1 MTPLANGFDWRNFD
15 AYLFD
20 IDGTLLNSRDAVHYF
35 AFHHAMREVFGRDIS
50 IDGVPV
56 HGNTDL
62 GILRAALKQHG
73 VSDGDFVRK
82 LPDVLAIMRAEV
94 DKNVA
99 GMKPE
104 LCPSIPA
111 LLGVLRSANKLL
123 GVTSGNLEFI
133 AWHKLRAAGI
143 ADCFSFG
150 SFSDQNE
157 LRKDIFAH
165 GVAEVRGRLGANASI
180 CFIGDTPSD
189 IHAARECGA
198 PIIAVA
204 TGIYSLE
211 QLQEH
216 SPEACI
222 PCCSELA

>member
-1 MTPLANGFDWRNFD
+1 MTPLANGFDWRDFD

-50 IDGVPV
+50 IDNVPV
-56 HGNTDL
+56 HGNTDI
-62 GILRAALKQHG
+62 GILRAALNQYG
-73 VSDGDFVRK
+73 FSDDDFKRK
-82 LPDVLAIMRAEV
+82 LPDVLTIMRTEV

-99 GMKPE
+99 GMSPE
-104 LCPSIPA
+104 LCPNIPA
-111 LLGVLRSANKLL
+111 LLEALRSANKLL

-133 AWHKLRAAGI
+133 AWHKLRAAEI
-143 ADCFSFG
+143 SDYFAFG

-165 GVAEVRGRLGANASI
+165 GIVEARNRLGPDARI
-180 CFIGDTPSD
+180 CFVGDTPSD
-189 IHAARECGA
+189 IQAARAIGA

-204 TGIYSLE
+204 TGIYSVE

-216 SPEACI
+216 APDACI
-222 PCCSELA
+222 SCCDELT

>member
-1 MTPLANGFDWRNFD
+1 MTPLTNRFDWRAFD

-35 AFHHAMREVFGRDIS
+35 AFHHAMREVFGRNIS
-50 IDGVPV
+50 IDNVPV
-56 HGNTDL
+56 HGNTDI

-73 VSDGDFVRK
+73 FSDNDFKRK
-82 LPDVLAIMRAEV
+82 LPDVLTIMRAEV

-99 GMKPE
+99 GMNPE
-104 LCPSIPA
+104 LCPNIPA
-111 LLGVLRSANKLL
+111 LLEALRTANKLL

-143 ADCFSFG
+143 SDYFAFG

-165 GVAEVRGRLGANASI
+165 GIVEACNRLGANARI
-180 CFIGDTPSD
+180 CFVGDTPSD
-189 IHAARECGA
+189 IQAARAIGA
-198 PIIAVA
+198 RIIAVA
-204 TGIYSLE
+204 TGIYSVE

-216 SPEACI
+216 SPDACI
-222 PCCSELA
+222 SCCDELT

>member
-1 MTPLANGFDWRNFD
+1 MTLLANEFNWRNFD

-50 IDGVPV
+50 IDNVPV
-56 HGNTDL
+56 HGNTDI

-73 VSDGDFVRK
+73 FSDEDFTRT
-82 LPDVLAIMRAEV
+82 LPDILTIMRAEV

-104 LCPSIPA
+104 LCPKVPA
-111 LLGVLRSANKLL
+111 LLEALRSAGKLL

-143 ADCFSFG
+143 AHYFAFG
-150 SFSDQNE
+150 SFSDRNE

-165 GVAEVRGRLGANASI
+165 GISEARIRLGPNASV
-180 CFIGDTPSD
+180 CFVGDTPSD
-189 IHAARECGA
+189 IQAARAIGA

-204 TGIYSLE
+204 TGIYSLA

-216 SPEACI
+216 SPDACI
-222 PCCSELA
+222 SCCADLA

>member
-50 IDGVPV
+50 IDNVPV
-56 HGNTDL
+56 HGNTDI
-62 GILRAALKQHG
+62 GILRAALNQHG
-73 VSDGDFVRK
+73 FSDDDFKRK
-82 LPDVLAIMRAEV
+82 LPDVLTIMRTEV

-99 GMKPE
+99 GMSPE
-104 LCPSIPA
+104 LCPNIPA
-111 LLGVLRSANKLL
+111 LLEALRSADKLL

-143 ADCFSFG
+143 SDYFAFG

-165 GVAEVRGRLGANASI
+165 GVVEARHRLGPDARI
-180 CFIGDTPSD
+180 CFVGDTPSD
-189 IHAARECGA
+189 IQAARVIGA

-204 TGIYSLE
+204 TGIYSVE

-216 SPEACI
+216 SPDACI
-222 PCCSELA
+222 SCCDELT